1 LAQFLAVAFPD
12 LAVTDPETAP
22 APTDTWEGI
31 LEALSRRY
39 PGQKHSVLF
48 CIYKLQQKPDVAL
61 RDFRAE
67 AELHGIPVGGR
78 TLHAA
83 KELLGLN
90 KPPPAAA
97 GAPAPETPATATQ
110 RRRQR
115 ASESGTGDSIEN
127 KVLAAVRQIQSNA
140 GAEAEQLRAAIR
152 RAIALLQQAL
162 DGQ

>member
-1 LAQFLAVAFPD
+1 
-12 LAVTDPETAP
+12 VTDPEAAP
-22 APTDTWEGI
+22 PTTDTWEGI

-48 CIYKLQQKPDVAL
+48 CIYKLQQNPDVTL

-83 KELLGLN
+83 KELLGLH
-90 KPPPAAA
+90 KPPAAA
-97 GAPAPETPATATQ
+97 TAAAETTPATT

-115 ASESGTGDSIEN
+115 ASEPGTGDSIES

-140 GAEAEQLRAAIR
+140 GAEADQLRDAIR
-152 RAIALLQQAL
+152 RAIAILQQAL
-162 DGQ
+162 DGS

>member
-1 LAQFLAVAFPD
+1 M
-12 LAVTDPETAP
+12 TDPEAAP
-22 APTDTWEGI
+22 PTTDTWEGI

-48 CIYKLQQKPDVAL
+48 CIYKLQQNPDVTL

-90 KPPPAAA
+90 KPQAAASPAA
-97 GAPAPETPATATQ
+97 ETTPATPA

-115 ASESGTGDSIEN
+115 TGEPGAGDSIES

-140 GAEAEQLRAAIR
+140 GAEADQLRDAIR
-152 RAIALLQQAL
+152 RAIAILQQAL
-162 DGQ
+162 DGS

>member
-1 LAQFLAVAFPD
+1 M
-12 LAVTDPETAP
+12 TDPEAAP
-22 APTDTWEGI
+22 PTTDTWEGI

-48 CIYKLQQKPDVAL
+48 CIYKLQQNPDVTL

-83 KELLGLN
+83 KELLGLH
-90 KPPPAAA
+90 KPPAAA
-97 GAPAPETPATATQ
+97 TAAAETTPATT

-115 ASESGTGDSIEN
+115 ASEPGTGDSIES

-140 GAEAEQLRAAIR
+140 GAEADQLRDAIR
-152 RAIALLQQAL
+152 RAIAILQQAL
-162 DGQ
+162 DGS

>member
-1 LAQFLAVAFPD
+1 
-12 LAVTDPETAP
+12 VTDPEAAP
-22 APTDTWEGI
+22 PTTDTWEGI

-39 PGQKHSVLF
+39 PGQKHGVLF
-48 CIYKLQQKPDVAL
+48 CIYKLQQNPDVAL

-67 AELHGIPVGGR
+67 AELHGIPIGGR

-90 KPPPAAA
+90 KPVAAS
-97 GAPAPETPATATQ
+97 GASAPETTPVTPAQ

-115 ASESGTGDSIEN
+115 TSEPGAGDSIEN

-152 RAIALLQQAL
+152 RAIAILQQAL

>member
-1 LAQFLAVAFPD
+1 M
-12 LAVTDPETAP
+12 TDPEAAP
-22 APTDTWEGI
+22 PTTDTWEGI

-48 CIYKLQQKPDVAL
+48 CIYKLQQNPDVAL

-90 KPPPAAA
+90 KPPATSTAPAA
-97 GAPAPETPATATQ
+97 ETAPATATQ

-115 ASESGTGDSIEN
+115 AGEPEGSGSIES

-152 RAIALLQQAL
+152 RAITILQQAL

>member
-1 LAQFLAVAFPD
+1 M
-12 LAVTDPETAP
+12 TDPEAAP
-22 APTDTWEGI
+22 PTTDTWEGI
-31 LEALSRRY
+31 LDALSRRY
-39 PGQKHSVLF
+39 PGQKNSVLF
-48 CIYKLQQKPDVAL
+48 CIYKLQQNPDVAL

-90 KPPPAAA
+90 KPPAASGAAA
-97 GAPAPETPATATQ
+97 ETTPATPA

-115 ASESGTGDSIEN
+115 AGEPGTGDSIES

-140 GAEAEQLRAAIR
+140 GAEAEQLRDAIR
-152 RAIALLQQAL
+152 RALAILQQAL
-162 DGQ
+162 DGS